1 MDRVAASKRCHA
13 SQARIL
19 PQLPRSAPRP
29 YAGTSQIAPAADLSA
44 RARLHARSQRHEHLP
59 LASAEPP
66 FPSPAAPSR
75 LVRLLFWHRK
85 TRAEAASGPP
95 HPARPERRAGLG
107 LAGLVSRAPAPAN
120 RASPGRSDRTTCLP
134 ARSQGLLACG
144 GGLEV
149 RSSQAGALMALH
161 NLVTPCSLQLPRPPW
176 RQAPSRR

>member
-1 MDRVAASKRCHA
+1 MHAARGMSICRWLA
-13 SQARIL
+13 
-19 PQLPRSAPRP
+19 
-29 YAGTSQIAPAADLSA
+29 LSPPIN
-44 RARLHARSQRHEHLP
+44 S
-59 LASAEPP
+59 LALSPP

-85 TRAEAASGPP
+85 TRAKAASGPP
-95 HPARPERRAGLG
+95 HPARLERRAGLG

-149 RSSQAGALMALH
+149 RSSQAGALMGLHTLVLFSSLEHVGSRCNALRWF
-161 NLVTPCSLQLPRPPW
+161 S
-176 RQAPSRR
+176 